1 VGRVADIKKKR
12 GEEAVSVGC
21 IQREEII
28 GWDQDTLVRLL
39 WNGDFLDIE
48 VLAVVP
54 GEPIAGWRSRL
65 RDSCKALRGRPGPDG
80 FGLTSELD
88 YRRLK
93 NALEALIPLEG
104 SGSTDA
110 LIPAEADSHWFVPTG
125 CSEGCVLHIRAFSPD
140 EDDAGWISI
149 DLMSNANT
157 RHDGSLR
164 GRVVNAL
171 GAALG
176 HVGWAGWCPLLT
188 PAALGA
194 AIARASSVAFPHLE
208 DALSVPC
215 RLTSKNK
222 DNGKMA
228 TDERPD

>member
-1 VGRVADIKKKR
+1 MRGGKGGGYQEEE
-12 GEEAVSVGC
+12 GEEAVSMGC
-21 IQREEII
+21 LMREEIV

-54 GEPIAGWRSRL
+54 EEPIAGWRSRL
-65 RDSCKALRGRPGPDG
+65 RDSWKALRGRPGPEG
-80 FGLTSELD
+80 FGLTSEFD

-104 SGSTDA
+104 SGLTEA
-110 LIPAEADSHWFVPTG
+110 LIPAEAHSHWFVPTG
-125 CSEGCVLHIRAFSPD
+125 CSEGCVLHVRAFSPD

-149 DLMSNANT
+149 DLISNANT

-164 GRVVNAL
+164 GRVANAL

-176 HVGWAGWCPLLT
+176 HVGGAAWCPLLT

-194 AIARASSVAFPHLE
+194 ALASASAVAFPQE
-208 DALSVPC
+208 VDAQSVPF
-215 RLTSKNK
+215 R
-222 DNGKMA
+222 
-228 TDERPD
+228 